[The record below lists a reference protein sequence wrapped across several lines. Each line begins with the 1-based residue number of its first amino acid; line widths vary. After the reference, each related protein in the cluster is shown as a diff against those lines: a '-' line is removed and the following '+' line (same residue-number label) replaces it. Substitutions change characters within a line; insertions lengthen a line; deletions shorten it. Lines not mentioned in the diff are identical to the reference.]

1 MLEQEGEL
9 AGLADAVEVAVDLVV
24 LAACRRRKTQT
35 AVSRHSQT
43 LYLFIYLFRRPTG
56 RETTEQQT
64 ELDHGAYFWT
74 RGRFFFFFF
83 FFHKSDDATKEGS
96 GFKVL
101 LYVHVGG
108 ILDQSSVTLSESRLP
123 CTRPVELFYYTD
135 MLYSIRN
142 LHE

>member
-1 MLEQEGEL
+1 MVLIFGR
-9 AGLADAVEVAVDLVV
+9 VDV
-24 LAACRRRKTQT
+24 
-35 AVSRHSQT
+35 
-43 LYLFIYLFRRPTG
+43 
-56 RETTEQQT
+56 
-64 ELDHGAYFWT
+64 
-74 RGRFFFFFF
+74 FFVFVFFYKF
-83 FFHKSDDATKEGS
+83 DDATKERS

-108 ILDQSSVTLSESRLP
+108 ILDQSSVTLSESRLL